1 MRNDPFQ
8 GIDFSTLSDADRA
21 VIEKLRSI
29 YRDEGKD
36 ALVRAL
42 LTDLAKNNSTL
53 FMWLLGVVL
62 D

>member
-21 VIEKLRSI
+21 VIDKLRSI